1 MLALTRAPLNNMPNH
16 HVMVGGQMFVG
27 KKKRTVSFEICALTF
42 RILYK
47 RTAQLSS
54 DYSEADI

>member
-1 MLALTRAPLNNMPNH
+1 MPNH

-47 RTAQLSS
+47 RTAQLRV
-54 DYSEADI
+54 DYSEGDI